1 MCVPSKI
8 VLGLTKRQ
16 KLYPVCAKIQ
26 MGSGQSIHPHSV
38 GRVQQTGSDTPC
50 TVRQDI
56 RCTGT
61 PISDLKSPAW
71 GSSTRLI
78 AAVLLGCN
86 PSNGDVV
93 PGMARASP

>member
-8 VLGLTKRQ
+8 VRGLTKRQ
-16 KLYPVCAKIQ
+16 KLYLVCAKIQ
-26 MGSGQSIHPHSV
+26 MGIGQSTHSHV

-50 TVRQDI
+50 TVHQDI
-56 RCTGT
+56 RCTGIPT
-61 PISDLKSPAW
+61 SDLKSPAW
-71 GSSTRLI
+71 GSSTAVL